1 MMRRFGAQVKA
12 MVRSQASFVFWCTF
26 LTLRARQLSS
36 CSAAQAGR
44 EHGCGSFAGC
54 LGVVE
59 RKVNVLEPLAL
70 AAKKRERIN
79 LGLDL

>member
-1 MMRRFGAQVKA
+1 V
-12 MVRSQASFVFWCTF
+12 
-26 LTLRARQLSS
+26 
-36 CSAAQAGR
+36 AQAGR

-59 RKVNVLEPLAL
+59 RKVNVVEPLAL